1 MKRRNKKDHVS
12 DITIAEKFKLVLS
25 LWVSQFVY
33 LRNDEYVYLRIHKD
47 IADKF

>member
-1 MKRRNKKDHVS
+1 MKKCNHKDRIS

-33 LRNDEYVYLRIHKD
+33 LRNDEYVYFRIPRD